1 MTAPAPWLL
10 WIVLTV
16 ASMAVG
22 GAILAVA
29 FAVYNRG
36 EKRRLQEFEV
46 KPTTAG
52 AQPGVTREKETDHG

>member
-1 MTAPAPWLL
+1 MAAQTPWFL
-10 WIVLTV
+10 WILLTV

-36 EKRRLQEFEV
+36 EKRRLQGFEV
-46 KPTTAG
+46 KPTTPG
-52 AQPGVTREKETDHG
+52 GEPGVLREKETDHG